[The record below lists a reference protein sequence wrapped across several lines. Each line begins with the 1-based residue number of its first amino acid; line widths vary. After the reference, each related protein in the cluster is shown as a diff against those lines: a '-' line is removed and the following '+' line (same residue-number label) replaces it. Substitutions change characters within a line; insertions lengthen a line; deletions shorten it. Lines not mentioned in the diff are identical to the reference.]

1 MVAKLNRDQIL
12 RGILQTLVDG
22 WGQSAVKDALESI
35 DDSATENRKIAAKLG
50 AASKASAVAQ
60 IEELQLPAER
70 RSLLQTLAL
79 RYDEGSAFPK
89 LSDARAFLIS
99 HQRDV
104 KEIKTRSQA
113 FKRMLPIL
121 QQMSEKGLEKVI
133 SRSHHS
139 GPAELDPISK
149 AIRGAGEDM
158 RGSRSKPILLT
169 TENELPTADD
179 LSPENEPVPPV
190 SGRGHGDT
198 EKPISEETGRARL
211 SLRQE
216 KPSA

>member
-1 MVAKLNRDQIL
+1 MAAKLNRDQIL

-22 WGQSAVKDALESI
+22 WGQDAVKSALETI
-35 DDSATENRKIAAKLG
+35 DTIATQNRKIAAADG
-50 AASKASAVAQ
+50 TVSKATAAAQ
-60 IEELQLPAER
+60 VEELPLPPER
-70 RSLLQTLAL
+70 RLLLKTLAV
-79 RYDEGSAFPK
+79 RYDDGAAFPK

-99 HQRDV
+99 HQRDA
-104 KEIKTRSQA
+104 KEIKSRSQA

-158 RGSRSKPILLT
+158 RGSGAKVFQPSTKDDPPVVETRSP
-169 TENELPTADD
+169 
-179 LSPENEPVPPV
+179 SNEPGPLF
-190 SGRGHGDT
+190 SR
-198 EKPISEETGRARL
+198 SERKEDEGPASPDTGRTRL
-211 SLRQE
+211 SVRRH
-216 KPSA
+216 KPSV